1 MDVCV
6 CGEKW
11 RARERAEVRDKKVE
25 IKERK
30 AFKKSWE
37 EKYKVRARRRERG
50 ICCLTLILPDKK

>member
-1 MDVCV
+1 MWDLNVCV

-30 AFKKSWE
+30 ALKKS
-37 EKYKVRARRRERG
+37 
-50 ICCLTLILPDKK
+50 